1 MIEFPPYRL
10 DLHAGRLWHGEEPVA
25 LRPKAWALLC
35 YLAERPGILVTK
47 DELHVAVWGET
58 IVSDDTLT
66 RTLGEL
72 RQVLGGDPPTPRVIE
87 TVHRRRV
94 RFIPPRPGRP
104 PDEGTAA

>member
-47 DELHVAVWGET
+47 DELHMAVWGDT

-66 RTLGEL
+66 RTRAAAGARCVSSRRLEE
-72 RQVLGGDPPTPRVIE
+72 RVC
-87 TVHRRRV
+87 R
-94 RFIPPRPGRP
+94 RP
-104 PDEGTAA
+104 PGQRHGEK